1 MQGIGPGAQGKRQG
15 SPSLDLHP
23 LILPGAIPAGG
34 LMKIG
39 GISIILILGIINFL
53 LLLFQLSS
61 GMRWIRVKMTLHRK
75 TGITLLITA
84 FFHGL
89 LAILAD

>member
-1 MQGIGPGAQGKRQG
+1 
-15 SPSLDLHP
+15 
-23 LILPGAIPAGG
+23 
-34 LMKIG
+34 MKIG
-39 GISIILILGIINFL
+39 GVSIILILGIINFL

-61 GMRWIRVKMTLHRK
+61 GMRWIKVKMTLHRK